1 MQKGAVQPP
10 IQLAGKV
17 HKQAPIIGLSA
28 NAQKEMRLDQPIIGR
43 AANIRQ
49 DLTGAQPVSFTSP
62 FMDYFLPSGF
72 RFSINVLLQAYAI
85 GDTCRL
91 KPHIPRLCCN
101 WEVLGL

>member
-10 IQLAGKV
+10 IQPAGKV

-43 AANIRQ
+43 AANIQQ

-62 FMDYFLPSGF
+62 FMNYFLPSG
-72 RFSINVLLQAYAI
+72 FSINVLLQAYAT
-85 GDTCRL
+85 GDTYPSGFSIMGRSL
-91 KPHIPRLCCN
+91 AYVR
-101 WEVLGL
+101 VQ